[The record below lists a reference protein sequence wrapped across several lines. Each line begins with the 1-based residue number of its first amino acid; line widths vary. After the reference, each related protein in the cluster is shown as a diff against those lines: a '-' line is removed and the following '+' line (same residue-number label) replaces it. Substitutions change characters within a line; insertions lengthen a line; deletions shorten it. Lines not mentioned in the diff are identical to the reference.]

1 MVGKPSYVDVNV
13 FVYWL
18 GKHPEF
24 GGAAYDWIRRIEGS
38 VRGEFV
44 TSSLTVYEVLVI
56 VAGLTG
62 SSLRDEGFVEA
73 VVGAVTRVKGLVVEP
88 LKSEDFVRAVGL
100 MGECGLDFEDAVH
113 LAVALRVDAKE
124 IVSNDRD
131 FDVAPIKRIM

>member
-1 MVGKPSYVDVNV
+1 MVGRPRYVDINV

-24 GGAAYDWIRRIEGS
+24 GEAAYDWVKRIEGS
-38 VRGEFV
+38 PRGEFV
-44 TSSLTVYEVLVI
+44 TSSLTLYEALVI

-62 SSLRDEGFVEA
+62 KSLRDEGFVEA
-73 VVGAVTRVKGLVVEP
+73 VVSSITRVRGLVVEP
-88 LKSEDFVRAVGL
+88 LKSEDFAKAVDL
-100 MGECGLDFEDAVH
+100 MRECGLDFEDSVH

>member
-1 MVGKPSYVDVNV
+1 MVGRPRYVDINV

-24 GGAAYDWIRRIEGS
+24 GEAAYDWVKKIEGS
-38 VRGEFV
+38 PRGEFV
-44 TSSLTVYEVLVI
+44 TSSLTLYEALVI

-62 SSLRDEGFVEA
+62 KSLRDEGFVEA
-73 VVGAVTRVKGLVVEP
+73 VVSSITRVRGLVVEP
-88 LKSEDFVRAVGL
+88 LKSEDFAKAVDL
-100 MGECGLDFEDAVH
+100 MRECGLDFEDSVH